1 MTKKLHILLNKYTSM
16 SNVAKA
22 TFWFFA
28 CNILTKCIS
37 LITTPIF
44 TRLLSTEQFG
54 IYNTFVS
61 WTQVATIIVTLRLD
75 YGIFNKGMT
84 KYSDD
89 KNNYAATMQTITSL
103 LTVCLFL
110 VYLPLRNYIN
120 ALTGLTTFISIAL
133 FVEIFFASAI
143 SYWMVKQRYE
153 FKYKSVVAISL
164 SMSICHMVIGIVGV
178 LLTNHQAVGRIL
190 SSVLVYI
197 CFGLIIYLYN
207 FKKANKLFVKEYAK
221 FAILFVIPL
230 LPHYFASYVLDQFD
244 RIMIMKMVGY
254 SAVGIYSVAY
264 SCGYVIKIV
273 TSSLNNTLIPWLYQQ
288 LKERNLR
295 AISECLNS
303 IIHTV
308 LLCFMGFMAFA
319 PELIRLF
326 ASPEYYEAVYVL
338 PPVSASAFLIF
349 LYELYAN
356 IEFYYDKN
364 KFTMYIALA
373 SAAMNVV
380 LNYLCIPRFGYLAA
394 AYTTLVSYCFYSISH
409 YLYMRYV
416 VKKETNQILIT
427 TGTFCKNMSV
437 ILVYTLLIN
446 LTFEHMWIRYTWI
459 LLLMLYIVIRRKKLL
474 HFLSVLK

>member
-1 MTKKLHILLNKYTSM
+1 MKKKLHNIINKYTGM

-44 TRLLSTEQFG
+44 TRLLSTEQYG
-54 IYNTFVS
+54 VYNTFIS

-84 KYSDD
+84 QYSDD
-89 KNNYAATMQTITSL
+89 KSNYTATMQSITSI
-103 LTVCLFL
+103 LTVCMFL
-110 VYLPLRNYIN
+110 LYLPLRKYVN
-120 ALTGLTTFISIAL
+120 ALTGLTTFITIAL
-133 FVEIFFASAI
+133 FAEVLFASAL
-143 SYWMVKQRYE
+143 SYWMVKQRYD
-153 FKYKSVVAISL
+153 FKYKSVVAVSL
-164 SMSICHMVIGIVGV
+164 SMSICHMLIGIAGV
-178 LLTNHQAVGRIL
+178 LLAKNQAVGRIL
-190 SSVLVYI
+190 SSVLVYT
-197 CFGLIIYLYN
+197 CFGLIIYIYN
-207 FKKANKLFVKEYAK
+207 LKKANKLFVKEYAK

-288 LKERNLR
+288 LKEKKLH

-303 IIHTV
+303 IINSV
-308 LLCFMGFMAFA
+308 LLCFMVFMAFA
-319 PELIRLF
+319 PELIRIF

-356 IEFYYDKN
+356 IEFYYNKN
-364 KFTMYIALA
+364 KFTMYIAIA
-373 SAAMNVV
+373 SAMINVV
-380 LNYLCIPRFGYLAA
+380 LNYICIPQFGYLAA
-394 AYTTLVSYCFYSISH
+394 AYTTLVSYCFYSVSH
-409 YLYMRYV
+409 YVYMRRV
-416 VKKETNQILIT
+416 VKKETAQILINA
-427 TGTFCKNMSV
+427 GTFCKNMLV
-437 ILVYTLLIN
+437 ILSYTLLIN
-446 LTFEHMWIRYTWI
+446 LSFAYIWIRYAWI
-459 LLLMLYIVIRRKKLL
+459 LLLAAYIVIRRKKLL
-474 HFLSVLK
+474 YFLSVLK